1 MRLWTLHP
9 RYLDASGLVAA
20 WREGLL
26 AKAVLAGRTR
36 GYRHHPQLERFRS
49 APSPTAAINDYLAGL
64 YAEAAL
70 RGYRFERRKLA
81 GTLARER
88 LRATRGQL
96 AFEWGHL
103 LKKLRRRSPQLYAR
117 LRLLRTP
124 QAHPMFRVVAGPV
137 AAWEKGRR

>member
-9 RYLDASGLVAA
+9 RYLDAPGLVAA

-26 AKAVLAGRTR
+26 AKAVLAGRTK

-49 APSPTAAINDYLAGL
+49 ARSPTAAINAYLSGL

-70 RGYRFERRKLA
+70 RGYRFERRKLTGA
-81 GTLARER
+81 LARER

-96 AFEWGHL
+96 AFEWEHL

-124 QAHPMFRVVAGPV
+124 GAHPMFQIVAGPV